1 MIRKC
6 YVLTVFNYFYLKIH
20 LNKLLI
26 FGVITTKHFIVL
38 HQTVGAEF
46 GNLSWVLVL
55 ILAGITFYSLAS
67 AVAGPWRLI

>member
-1 MIRKC
+1 MFLLF
-6 YVLTVFNYFYLKIH
+6 LTIFILKIH

-38 HQTVGAEF
+38 HQAVGAEF

-67 AVAGPWRLI
+67 AVAGPWRFI